1 MNEIMELLDRTKAAA
16 ESLARSIQTET
27 DEMEKLK
34 RAGLIY
40 AGTWYKAG
48 KYLYL
53 VYPSDGNG
61 DRKRDYIGADED
73 KITTALA
80 GIERGQK
87 YNQCKA
93 RKEALQSKMNRMK
106 QYLNAAR
113 YAGIGD

>member
-1 MNEIMELLDRTKAAA
+1 MNEIMELLDQAKATA
-16 ESLARSIQTET
+16 ESLERSIQTET
-27 DEMEKLK
+27 DEMEKLEN
-34 RAGLIY
+34 AGLIY

-53 VYPSDGNG
+53 VYPSDGCG
-61 DRKRDYIGADED
+61 ERKRDYIGADEE
-73 KITTALA
+73 KIMAALA

-93 RKEALQSKMNRMK
+93 RKEALQLKMGCMK
-106 QYLNAAR
+106 RYLTAAR